1 MNQTKPKKWILLAV
15 SILVILSAALGLFAP
30 DFYAARDNAM
40 TTFEIAGQDVISLAC
55 GLLLLTLAVLPKKS
69 PLTSVVT
76 AGLLVY
82 TAYIYAYFLFG
93 LLVTPLFVVYLVIT
107 SMSFYALIGMVTEL
121 AGNPD
126 LPVTTAQK
134 WVSGYLIFIVVVV
147 GIIDGSGIV
156 GKTILSKGA
165 MTTQGAFYYL
175 DLAFL
180 FPGMVIA
187 AVLNWRGKS
196 IGRFFSGAFLIKT
209 TALMPALILS
219 DALHYVN
226 TGTFVDLSFDIIAAV
241 VMCSAIF
248 FFRLYSIDVQAG

>member
-1 MNQTKPKKWILLAV
+1 L
-15 SILVILSAALGLFAP
+15 
-30 DFYAARDNAM
+30 
-40 TTFEIAGQDVISLAC
+40 
-55 GLLLLTLAVLPKKS
+55 LPKKT

-93 LLVTPLFVVYLVIT
+93 LLVTPLFVIYLVIT
-107 SMSFYALIGMVTEL
+107 SISFYALAGMLTEL
-121 AGNPD
+121 AGKSD
-126 LPVTTAQK
+126 LPVNPAQK

-147 GIIDGSGIV
+147 GIIDGTDII

-187 AVLNWRGKS
+187 AVLNLRGKS
-196 IGRFFSGAFLIKT
+196 IGRFFSGAFLVKT
-209 TALMPALILS
+209 IALMPALILS
-219 DALHYVN
+219 DVLHYVN
-226 TGTFVDLSFDIIAAV
+226 TGTFVDLSFDVIALV

-248 FFRLYSIDVQAG
+248 FFRLYSKNM